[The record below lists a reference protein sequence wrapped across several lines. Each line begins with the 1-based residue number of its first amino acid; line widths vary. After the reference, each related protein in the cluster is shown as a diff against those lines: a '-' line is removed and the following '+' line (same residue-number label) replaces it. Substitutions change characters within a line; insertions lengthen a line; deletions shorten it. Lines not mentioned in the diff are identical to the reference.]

1 MSGIVTI
8 AKNREKPVRNRHP
21 WVFSGAI
28 ERIRSARDGDMVTV
42 VDSDGKFLGAGY
54 FNAKS
59 QIQVRLLTWVEEPI
73 DEAWWRARIRQAMAL
88 RHEQFPLTG
97 EPKGFRLI
105 NAENDFLPGLV
116 VDVYGEYLVL
126 QAQTLFIDQIKRD
139 LAEILLEETQAR
151 GIYER
156 SDIDARGREG
166 LKNATGMLAG
176 EPLPE
181 TIEIVE
187 DGRRFLVNVATGQK
201 TGFYLDQRP
210 NRSLLRDL
218 LEARSGPPARVLNL
232 FAYTGGFGIAA
243 QQAQSKVATVVN
255 VDSSAEALQQ
265 AEANSQLNGF
275 DPAAAQYVEA
285 DCFAY
290 LREAWQQQEQF
301 DVIVCDPPKFASSA
315 QQVDKAARGYKDLNL
330 YAFRLLR
337 AGGLLLTF
345 SCSGAI
351 SRDLFQKI
359 VFGALADSGRDGQIL
374 AHLSAGPDHPV
385 ALTFPEGEYLKGLL
399 VRVL

>member
-8 AKNREKPVRNRHP
+8 AQNREKPVRNRHP

-28 ERIRSARDGDMVTV
+28 ERIRGARDGDMVTV
-42 VDSDGKFLGAGY
+42 VDSAGGFLGAGY
-54 FNAKS
+54 FNSRS

-73 DEAWWRARIRQAMAL
+73 DETWWRRRIQQAMAL
-88 RHEQFPLTG
+88 RHEHFPLAKA
-97 EPKGFRLI
+97 PSGFRLI

-139 LAEILLEETQAR
+139 LAEILLEETHAR

-166 LKNATGMLAG
+166 LKDAKGMLAG

-187 DGRRFLVNVATGQK
+187 DGRRFAVNVATGQK

-210 NRSLLRDL
+210 NRTLLRDL
-218 LEARSGPPARVLNL
+218 LITRVGPPARVLNL
-232 FAYTGGFGIAA
+232 FSYTGGFGIAA
-243 QQAQSKVATVVN
+243 QQAASKVAQVVN

-265 AEANSQLNGF
+265 AQANSQRSGF
-275 DPAAAQYVEA
+275 DPASAQYVEA
-285 DCFAY
+285 DCFTY
-290 LREAWQQQEQF
+290 LREAWQQRELF
-301 DVIVCDPPKFASSA
+301 DVIVCDPPKFASSI

-330 YAFRLLR
+330 HAFRLLK

-359 VFGALADSGRDGQIL
+359 VFGALADSRRDGQIL

>member
-28 ERIRSARDGDMVTV
+28 ERIRGARDGDMVTV

-88 RHEQFPLTG
+88 RHEHFPLTG

-116 VDVYGEYLVL
+116 VDAYGEYLVL

-201 TGFYLDQRP
+201 TGFYLDQRS

-243 QQAQSKVATVVN
+243 QQAQGKVATVVN

-275 DPAAAQYVEA
+275 DPASAQYVEA

-301 DVIVCDPPKFASSA
+301 DIIVCDPPKFASSA

>member
-28 ERIRSARDGDMVTV
+28 ERVRGARDGDMVTV

-73 DEAWWRARIRQAMAL
+73 DEGWWRARIRQAMAL
-88 RHEQFPLTG
+88 RHRQFPLTS

-166 LKNATGMLAG
+166 LKTTTGMLAG

-187 DGRRFLVNVATGQK
+187 DGRRFLVNVAAGQK

-218 LEARSGPPARVLNL
+218 LQARSGPPARVLNL
-232 FAYTGGFGIAA
+232 FSYTGGFGIAA
-243 QQAQSKVATVVN
+243 QQAQGKVAGVVN

-275 DPAAAQYVEA
+275 DPASAQYIEA
-285 DCFAY
+285 DCFTY

-301 DVIVCDPPKFASSA
+301 DIIVCDPPKFASSA

-330 YAFRLLR
+330 HAFRLLR

>member
-28 ERIRSARDGDMVTV
+28 ERIRGARDGDMVTV

-73 DEAWWRARIRQAMAL
+73 DEGWWRARIRQAMAL

-139 LAEILLEETQAR
+139 LAEILLEETRAR

-187 DGRRFLVNVATGQK
+187 DGRRFLVNAAAGQK

-218 LEARSGPPARVLNL
+218 LQARSGPPARVLNL

-243 QQAQSKVATVVN
+243 QQAQGKVAAVVN

-265 AEANSQLNGF
+265 AEANRQLNGF
-275 DPAAAQYVEA
+275 DSATAQYIEA
-285 DCFAY
+285 DCFTY
-290 LREAWQQQEQF
+290 LRDAWQQQEQF

-330 YAFRLLR
+330 HAFRLLR

-374 AHLSAGPDHPV
+374 AHLSAGADHPV

>member
-28 ERIRSARDGDMVTV
+28 ERIRGARDGDMVTV

-73 DEAWWRARIRQAMAL
+73 DEGWWRARIRQAMAL
-88 RHEQFPLTG
+88 RHRQFPLTG

-166 LKNATGMLAG
+166 LKTATGMLAG

-218 LEARSGPPARVLNL
+218 LQARSGPPARVLNL
-232 FAYTGGFGIAA
+232 FSYTGGFGIAA
-243 QQAQSKVATVVN
+243 QQAQSRVAGVVN

-275 DPAAAQYVEA
+275 DPASAQYIEA
-285 DCFAY
+285 DCFTY

-301 DVIVCDPPKFASSA
+301 DIIVCDPPKFASSA

-330 YAFRLLR
+330 HAFRLLR

>member
-8 AKNREKPVRNRHP
+8 AGGREKPIRNRHP

-28 ERIRSARDGDMVTV
+28 ERVRGARNGDIVTV
-42 VDSDGKFLGAGY
+42 VDADGNFLGIGY

-73 DEAWWRARIRQAMAL
+73 DEAWWRARIRDAAAL
-88 RHEQFPLTG
+88 RHQFFPLAG
-97 EPKGFRLI
+97 EPKGFRLV

-116 VDVYGEYLVL
+116 VDVYGEFLVL
-126 QAQTLFIDQIKRD
+126 QAQTLFMDQIKRD
-139 LAEILLEETQAR
+139 LAEVLLEETGAR

-156 SDIDARGREG
+156 SDIEARGREG
-166 LKNATGMLAG
+166 LREATGMLAG
-176 EPLPE
+176 ETIPE
-181 TIEIVE
+181 VIEIVE
-187 DGRRFLVNVATGQK
+187 DGRRYEVDPTSGQK

-210 NRSLLRDL
+210 NRTRLHRALVERVG
-218 LEARSGPPARVLNL
+218 APADVLNL

-243 QQAQSKVATVVN
+243 QQATQRTALVVN
-255 VDSSAEALQQ
+255 VDSSAEALRRAQ
-265 AEANSQLNGF
+265 ANTRLNGF
-275 DPAAAQYVEA
+275 DSESARWIEA
-285 DCFAY
+285 DCFTY
-290 LREAWQQQEQF
+290 LREAWQRHEQY
-301 DVIVCDPPKFASSA
+301 DVIICDPPKFASSA
-315 QQVDKAARGYKDLNL
+315 QQVEKAARGYKDLNL

-337 AGGLLLTF
+337 PNGLLFTF

-359 VFGALADSGRDGQIL
+359 VFSALADSGRHGQIL
-374 AHLSAGPDHPV
+374 EHLSAGADHPV

>member
-8 AKNREKPVRNRHP
+8 AKNREKPIRNRHP

-28 ERIRSARDGDMVTV
+28 ERIRGARDGDIVTV
-42 VDSDGKFLGAGY
+42 VDSDGQFLGAGY

-73 DEAWWRARIRQAMAL
+73 DEAWWRGRIHRAMAL
-88 RHEQFPLTG
+88 RHNHFPLAG
-97 EPKGFRLI
+97 HSRGFRLI

-176 EPLPE
+176 ESLPE
-181 TIEIVE
+181 MIEIVE

-232 FAYTGGFGIAA
+232 FSYTGGFGIAA
-243 QQAQSKVATVVN
+243 QQAQGKVAVVVN

-275 DPAAAQYVEA
+275 DPDSVQHIEA
-285 DCFAY
+285 DCFTY

-330 YAFRLLR
+330 HAFRLLR